1 MASDDPR
8 CCLLLYFYT
17 YCLAL
22 GTACISV
29 ILAWTEQASLPSSL
43 LMTSSLT
50 LSAGTMGALAAL
62 SLGPSTEVK
71 VKARAVLTPVGL
83 VLTALL
89 LGAGTFVTDTAAP
102 LYYVCGLLSSGLHL
116 LTCCVHIVQTMQKRR
131 PLPARRA
138 SILSFDYADTPS
150 HVVVCTIAIERAD
163 QARSSIPEPGL
174 NGTRVRQ
181 PPRSPIDQLGVYNL
195 PAFQSAAKYSSKPP
209 EYADIVGDSP
219 LSAGNPPSYS
229 DVMLHRLNTG
239 DKQLAGENKTIT
251 A

>member
-29 ILAWTEQASLPSSL
+29 ILAWSEQDSLPSSL
-43 LMTSSLT
+43 LMTSSLI
-50 LSAGTMGALAAL
+50 LSAGTMVALAVL
-62 SLGPSTEVK
+62 SLGARTDVRTK
-71 VKARAVLTPVGL
+71 TRAVMTPVGL

-89 LGAGTFVTDTAAP
+89 LGAGTFVTDSAAP
-102 LYYVCGLLSSGLHL
+102 LYYVCGLFSSGLHL
-116 LTCCVHIVQTMQKRR
+116 LTCCVHIVQTIKKQR

-138 SILSFDYADTPS
+138 SILSFECADTPS

-163 QARSSIPEPGL
+163 QHQSSIPDPSL

-181 PPRSPIDQLGVYNL
+181 PTRLPLNQLGVSNF
-195 PAFQSAAKYSSKPP
+195 PASVKYSSKPP
-209 EYADIVGDSP
+209 EYADIVRDSP
-219 LSAGNPPSYS
+219 FSAGHPPSYN
-229 DVMLHRLNTG
+229 DVMLQRQNMS
-239 DKQLAGENKTIT
+239 DK
-251 A
+251 